1 MLEPHKFV
9 EGVASNVGI
18 NAALAEVFIAS
29 GAEIILFVVWGSA
42 SGTLEFKFTVASGMV
57 FVPLGVL
64 L

>member
-29 GAEIILFVVWGSA
+29 GAEII
-42 SGTLEFKFTVASGMV
+42 
-57 FVPLGVL
+57 
-64 L
+64 